1 MLLFIYGF
9 IFGAALA
16 STLWGFIYRRR
27 TVETK
32 QLQRIA
38 ESIRRSAA
46 FPGTR

>member
-1 MLLFIYGF
+1 MLLFAYGF

-16 STLWGFIYRRR
+16 SAFWGFLHRRR
-27 TVETK
+27 AVETQ

-38 ESIRRSAA
+38 ESIRRSAT